1 MSLILSIA
9 VEFQINKKK
18 YELYILQK
26 EVKLLFISDKITYI
40 VCQLIILVFL
50 SGWIREFSV
59 VAS

>member
-50 SGWIREFSV
+50 SG
-59 VAS
+59 